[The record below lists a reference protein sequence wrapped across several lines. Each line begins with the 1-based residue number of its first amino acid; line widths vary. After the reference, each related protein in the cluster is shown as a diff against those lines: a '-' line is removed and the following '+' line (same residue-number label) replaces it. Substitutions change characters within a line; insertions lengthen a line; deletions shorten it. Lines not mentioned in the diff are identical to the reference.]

1 MEPLRALKWRPPR
14 VDQVP
19 EVADQGR
26 SVDEADPEDDPD
38 ERRCDV
44 AIWILIA
51 DESSENRDD
60 EYAECGKP
68 DQQSSSRNKTRL
80 RDRPAGRGGEQVDM
94 ARAGGGRDM
103 AGGTRPAGARQ
114 MRH

>member
-1 MEPLRALKWRPPR
+1 RPRDPLRSLKQRPPR
-14 VDQVP
+14 VDKVP
-19 EVADQGR
+19 EVANQGR

-60 EYAECGKP
+60 EYAECGEP
-68 DQQSSSRNKTRL
+68 DQQSNRRHKTRL
-80 RDRPAGRGGEQVDM
+80 RDHPAGCGGEQVDM
-94 ARAGGGRDM
+94 ARAGAGRDM
-103 AGGTRPAGARQ
+103 
-114 MRH
+114 